1 MSKSVFARVCVGAV
15 IFATV
20 VSAQLTA
27 ALTHEA
33 HKMTCDET
41 AMNAMNADIQA
52 LPDGDAK
59 TKATNELAMA
69 EEMMGKNDMKGC
81 EAHMHNAMEA
91 MEE

>member
-52 LPDGDAK
+52 LPDGDRE
-59 TKATNELAMA
+59 AT
-69 EEMMGKNDMKGC
+69 
-81 EAHMHNAMEA
+81 
-91 MEE
+91 